1 MPLSRVRALPSL
13 RSIVPICGV
22 LVALDTAYAAL
33 FVTEVVS
40 PTVGTVLG
48 GASNRHFIL
57 NTDETVTGADAA
69 DYMFGAVSGELR
81 VRKTM
86 GPALAN
92 IVAENITATGGVVV
106 VSVPCRWRN
115 RPQQAC
121 DNAGINVLAVGNRR
135 LYVGVEFR
143 TSQFHSG
150 GDTASVSYDITV
162 TLF

>member
-1 MPLSRVRALPSL
+1 LLAAFD
-13 RSIVPICGV
+13 
-22 LVALDTAYAAL
+22 VALSAL
-33 FVTEVVS
+33 TVTEIVS

-48 GASNRHFIL
+48 GPSNRHFIL

-86 GPALAN
+86 GPAVAN
-92 IVAENITATGGVVV
+92 VVAENITTTGGLVVL
-106 VSVPCRWRN
+106 SVPCRWHN
-115 RPQQAC
+115 RPQASC
-121 DNAGINVLAVGNRR
+121 DSAGINVILGGNRR

-143 TSQFHSG
+143 TSQFHGG

-162 TLF
+162 NLL